1 MLLITASV
9 EYMDSNWKKHFAPLI
24 KSETN
29 EISKLKKCLPRFFVC
44 LFLFAFSGRLEGNSF
59 VLSSPTI
66 FTKLTLK

>member
-44 LFLFAFSGRLEGNSF
+44 LFVFVCFLRQTGRKFFRS
-59 VLSSPTI
+59 
-66 FTKLTLK
+66 